1 MGASLSLWAVGP
13 LLELTIR
20 LILDALGANPQEEI
34 LRGLGRQTL
43 VILCFVLAMP
53 ALARLYPHTRLRGL
67 VQHRRAMGLW
77 AFAYGCIHLLA
88 YLQFEHDLAWSAI
101 WGDLWRRPFVTV
113 GLLCL
118 LAMTFLALTSN
129 RWSLRWLGHRWKV
142 LHRLSW
148 VIVLLGILHYALHKA
163 GKNDFTQPV
172 VFLVIWSGLL
182 AMRFKP
188 NWLARSGSQARPL
201 P

>member
-1 MGASLSLWAVGP
+1 MGLSLSLWAVGP
-13 LLELTIR
+13 LLELFIR
-20 LILDALGANPQEEI
+20 LVLDGLGANPQEEI

-53 ALARLYPHTRLRGL
+53 ALAQLTPHTRLRGL

-101 WGDLWRRPFVTV
+101 WDDFWRRPFVTV

-118 LAMTFLALTSN
+118 LAMSLLALTSN

-148 VIVLLGILHYALHKA
+148 IIVLLGVLHYALHKA

-172 VFLVIWSGLL
+172 VFFLIWSALL
-182 AMRFKP
+182 AMRLKP
-188 NWLARSGSQARPL
+188 NWRKHFRTQASSKP
-201 P
+201 

>member
-1 MGASLSLWAVGP
+1 MGLSLSLWAVGP
-13 LLELTIR
+13 LLELFVR
-20 LILDALGANPQEEI
+20 LSLDGLGANPQEEI

-53 ALARLYPHTRLRGL
+53 ALARRYPYTRLRGL

-77 AFAYGCIHLLA
+77 AFAYACIHLLA

-101 WGDLWRRPFVTV
+101 WDDFWRRPFVTV

-118 LAMTFLALTSN
+118 LAMTLLALTSN
-129 RWSLRWLGHRWKV
+129 RWSLRWLGPRWKV

-163 GKNDFTQPV
+163 GKNDFTQPT
-172 VFLVIWSGLL
+172 VFLLIWSGLL
-182 AMRFKP
+182 AMRLKP
-188 NWLARSGSQARPL
+188 SWLNHFRAQASAKP
-201 P
+201 

>member
-13 LLELTIR
+13 LVELTIR
-20 LILDALGANPQEEI
+20 LALDALGANPQEEI

-53 ALARLYPHTRLRGL
+53 ALARRYPQTGLRQL
-67 VQHRRAMGLW
+67 VQYRRAMGLW
-77 AFAYGCIHLLA
+77 AFAYACVHLLA
-88 YLQFEHDLAWSAI
+88 YLQFEHDMAWSAI

-113 GLLCL
+113 GILCL
-118 LAMTFLALTSN
+118 LAMTLLAATSN
-129 RWSLRWLGHRWKV
+129 RWSMRWLGQRWKV

-148 VIVLLGILHYALHKA
+148 TIVLLGIVHYALHKS
-163 GKNDFTQPV
+163 GKNDFTQPIA
-172 VFLVIWSGLL
+172 FLVIWSGLL
-182 AMRFKP
+182 LLRLKP
-188 NWLARSGSQARPL
+188 SWLAQSRQKASPT